1 MARDMGPIIKRCRY
15 LGIEPS
21 VLGSSKKLG
30 NRKRNMRKLS
40 EYGVQ
45 LKEKQKVKFIYGV
58 LEKQFRNYYKKAD
71 KMNGIT
77 GENLLQLLET
87 RLDNVVFR
95 LGYGR
100 TRKEARQVVRHN
112 LVTVNGKKAN
122 IPSIQVKVGD
132 VIEIKETKKD
142 LERFKQVLEVT
153 STRIVPEWL
162 SADHDNLKGSVV
174 TLPKREQLDLPVN
187 ECLNL
192 KNRVSKLQNRMRL
205 TVALQ
210 QSLQKD
216 AMVLLLVIHLEEF
229 YFLHYLVLL

>member
-153 STRIVPEWL
+153 STRIFPDWL
-162 SADHDNLKGSVV
+162 SADHDNLKGSFV

-187 ECLNL
+187 ETLIVEL
-192 KNRVSKLQNRMRL
+192 YSK
-205 TVALQ
+205 
-210 QSLQKD
+210 
-216 AMVLLLVIHLEEF
+216 
-229 YFLHYLVLL
+229 

>member
-95 LGYGR
+95 LGYAR

-187 ECLNL
+187 ETLIVEL
-192 KNRVSKLQNRMRL
+192 YSK
-205 TVALQ
+205 
-210 QSLQKD
+210 
-216 AMVLLLVIHLEEF
+216 
-229 YFLHYLVLL
+229 

>member
-87 RLDNVVFR
+87 RLDNVFFR

-187 ECLNL
+187 ETLIVEL
-192 KNRVSKLQNRMRL
+192 YSK
-205 TVALQ
+205 
-210 QSLQKD
+210 
-216 AMVLLLVIHLEEF
+216 
-229 YFLHYLVLL
+229 

>member
-112 LVTVNGKKAN
+112 LVTVHGKKAN

-187 ECLNL
+187 ETLIVEL
-192 KNRVSKLQNRMRL
+192 YSK
-205 TVALQ
+205 
-210 QSLQKD
+210 
-216 AMVLLLVIHLEEF
+216 
-229 YFLHYLVLL
+229 

>member
-1 MARDMGPIIKRCRY
+1 MARDMGPITKRCRY

-187 ECLNL
+187 ETLIVEL
-192 KNRVSKLQNRMRL
+192 YSK
-205 TVALQ
+205 
-210 QSLQKD
+210 
-216 AMVLLLVIHLEEF
+216 
-229 YFLHYLVLL
+229 

>member
-77 GENLLQLLET
+77 GENLLQLLES

-187 ECLNL
+187 ETLIVEL
-192 KNRVSKLQNRMRL
+192 YSK
-205 TVALQ
+205 
-210 QSLQKD
+210 
-216 AMVLLLVIHLEEF
+216 
-229 YFLHYLVLL
+229 

>member
-132 VIEIKETKKD
+132 VIESKETKKD

-187 ECLNL
+187 ETLIVEL
-192 KNRVSKLQNRMRL
+192 YSK
-205 TVALQ
+205 
-210 QSLQKD
+210 
-216 AMVLLLVIHLEEF
+216 
-229 YFLHYLVLL
+229 

>member
-162 SADHDNLKGSVV
+162 YADHDNLKGSVV

-187 ECLNL
+187 ETLIVEL
-192 KNRVSKLQNRMRL
+192 YSK
-205 TVALQ
+205 
-210 QSLQKD
+210 
-216 AMVLLLVIHLEEF
+216 
-229 YFLHYLVLL
+229 

>member
-112 LVTVNGKKAN
+112 LVTVNAKKAN

-187 ECLNL
+187 ETLIVEL
-192 KNRVSKLQNRMRL
+192 YSK
-205 TVALQ
+205 
-210 QSLQKD
+210 
-216 AMVLLLVIHLEEF
+216 
-229 YFLHYLVLL
+229 

>member
-1 MARDMGPIIKRCRY
+1 MARDMGPIINRCRY
-15 LGIEPS
+15 LGIEPR

-142 LERFKQVLEVT
+142 IERFKQVLEVT

-187 ECLNL
+187 ETLIVEL
-192 KNRVSKLQNRMRL
+192 YSK
-205 TVALQ
+205 
-210 QSLQKD
+210 
-216 AMVLLLVIHLEEF
+216 
-229 YFLHYLVLL
+229 

>member
-112 LVTVNGKKAN
+112 LVTVNGRKAN

-187 ECLNL
+187 ETLIVEL
-192 KNRVSKLQNRMRL
+192 YSK
-205 TVALQ
+205 
-210 QSLQKD
+210 
-216 AMVLLLVIHLEEF
+216 
-229 YFLHYLVLL
+229 

>member
-58 LEKQFRNYYKKAD
+58 LEKQFRNYYKKDD

-187 ECLNL
+187 ETLIVEL
-192 KNRVSKLQNRMRL
+192 YSK
-205 TVALQ
+205 
-210 QSLQKD
+210 
-216 AMVLLLVIHLEEF
+216 
-229 YFLHYLVLL
+229 

>member
-112 LVTVNGKKAN
+112 LVTVNGKKVN
-122 IPSIQVKVGD
+122 IPSYLVKVGD

-187 ECLNL
+187 ETLIVEL
-192 KNRVSKLQNRMRL
+192 YSK
-205 TVALQ
+205 
-210 QSLQKD
+210 
-216 AMVLLLVIHLEEF
+216 
-229 YFLHYLVLL
+229 

>member
-142 LERFKQVLEVT
+142 LERFKQVLEFT

-187 ECLNL
+187 ETLIVEL
-192 KNRVSKLQNRMRL
+192 YSK
-205 TVALQ
+205 
-210 QSLQKD
+210 
-216 AMVLLLVIHLEEF
+216 
-229 YFLHYLVLL
+229 

>member
-15 LGIEPS
+15 LGFEPS

-187 ECLNL
+187 ETLIVEL
-192 KNRVSKLQNRMRL
+192 YSK
-205 TVALQ
+205 
-210 QSLQKD
+210 
-216 AMVLLLVIHLEEF
+216 
-229 YFLHYLVLL
+229 